1 MYKILVS
8 IIQESKNL
16 AIFIIDKL
24 RGQHRG
30 EGVGEWGGWQ
40 ALFLPHF

>member
-8 IIQESKNL
+8 IIRESKNL

-24 RGQHRG
+24 RRQHRV
-30 EGVGEWGGWQ
+30 EGAGGGGLQ